1 MFAKLRSARIVS
13 RVDDY
18 TKLFESSL
26 DTASWQLQSLNDS
39 WRSGLEKSDATR
51 QLQKLLGLPASFSS
65 WEQLAE
71 LVPFTD
77 KGILRD
83 ALGRSS
89 FPSDM
94 TWRGTGGTTSQPF
107 RFPSFA
113 HEPDTASLDIW
124 LGRKWLGVPPSE
136 RLFLIWGHSHLLGSG
151 LKSKLLGLKR
161 KLSDRALGY
170 TRFSAYQLDD
180 ASLLHAGELLL
191 GSGAGYVLG
200 YSVAIDRFCRVNS
213 HRTRDF
219 HKLRLKAVIT
229 TAEGLPQ
236 ADSRKVI
243 EACLGC
249 RLSMEYGS
257 METGPIA
264 YEVEQDRYCVFW
276 PHHRIDTL
284 PLNGD
289 ETRREVLVTCL
300 FPRALPLIRYKIGD
314 ILVRREGVAEQL
326 EFSKIIGRCNDSVD
340 LPDGSTIHSEA
351 FTHCIR
357 DCPGIAAFQ
366 IKVGEA
372 GTMPILLFESR
383 GEVAASDLQ
392 TVRDKLSRVH
402 PLLAQVQIERRERLE
417 QSQAGKHSMVVR
429 PHRLA
434 PESRR
439 A

>member
-13 RVDDY
+13 RVEEY
-18 TKLFESSL
+18 AKLFESPL
-26 DTASWQLQSLNDS
+26 DIEQRQLQSFNSS
-39 WRSGLEKSDATR
+39 WLSGLEKSDGAR
-51 QLQKLLGLPASFSS
+51 QLQKLLGLPTSFSS
-65 WEQLAE
+65 WQQLAE
-71 LVPFTD
+71 FLPYTD
-77 KGILRD
+77 KSILRV
-83 ALGRSS
+83 ALSQASLSRNV
-89 FPSDM
+89 

-107 RFPSFA
+107 LFPSFA
-113 HEPDTASLDIW
+113 EEPHNASLDIW

-151 LKSKLLGLKR
+151 FKGKLLGLKR

-170 TRFSAYQLDD
+170 TRFSAYKLDD
-180 ASLLHAGELLL
+180 ASLLHAGDLLL
-191 GSGAGYVLG
+191 SSNCGYVLG
-200 YSVAIDRFCRVNS
+200 YSVAIDRFCRLNS
-213 HRTRDF
+213 HRARDF
-219 HKLRLKAVIT
+219 HKLRLKAVIA

-236 ADSRKVI
+236 TDSRKVI

-264 YEVEQDRYCVFW
+264 YEIEQDRYRVFW

-289 ETRREVLVTCL
+289 ETRREILVTSL

-314 ILVRREGVAEQL
+314 ILLRREGVAEHL
-326 EFSKIIGRCNDSVD
+326 EFAKVIGRCNDSVS

-366 IKVGEA
+366 IKLCEDGA
-372 GTMPILLFESR
+372 LPILFFESR
-383 GEVAASDLQ
+383 GEVAVSDLE

-402 PLLAQVQIERRERLE
+402 PLLAQVRIERCERLE
-417 QSQAGKHSMVVR
+417 QSQAGKHAMVVR
-429 PHRLA
+429 PRAA
-434 PESRR
+434 P
-439 A
+439 